1 MTAVTEYSKTY
12 RRRKQALQRVQD
24 RLRVE
29 QRNWHA
35 PWAREVV
42 PGEAVRDLID
52 ELAEL
57 AEVEE

>member
-1 MTAVTEYSKTY
+1 MDYSKTY

-52 ELAEL
+52 ELAGL
-57 AEVEE
+57 AEVEG

>member
-1 MTAVTEYSKTY
+1 MDHSKTY

-29 QRNWHA
+29 QRNWHSVWIA
-35 PWAREVV
+35 DTV
-42 PGEAVRDLID
+42 PSPAVRDLID

-57 AEVEE
+57 AEVEG

>member
-1 MTAVTEYSKTY
+1 MVDYSRNY

-57 AEVEE
+57 AEVEG